1 MPTCVT
7 SIAPDGVRTGRVCAW
22 PRRITAHCFHAF
34 SVAFADIKP
43 MASLCYKLCPNL
55 CPKAKIIMA
64 TVILT
69 AAGAAVAGP
78 VGGLIGAIIG
88 SQIDAQIF
96 KSPAREGPRIKE
108 LDIQTSSYGS
118 SIPAIFGA
126 MRVAGSVIWAT
137 DLIETRSKKSG
148 GKGKPAMVNFTYS
161 AHMAVA
167 LSSRPIAR
175 VGRIWADGNL
185 LRGAAGDFKVPVRF
199 RFYSGHDDQTP
210 DPLIASAEGA
220 GNAPAFR
227 GISYAMFEDFQLA
240 DFGNRIPS
248 LTFEVFE
255 REGDV
260 PISDIAGAATNGVIA
275 SNSAETIQGYA
286 LEGTDAKSGLL
297 PLLSAM
303 PVFLRPEGDRLVLN
317 DFWQHSGN
325 TININIA
332 AQLDTARYDPPRQ
345 NRQHRGLAP
354 QSLTI
359 RHYDPAREYQIGV
372 QRSRRADTG
381 RRAGQ
386 MELPATL
393 SAGRARRLADL
404 QLLQI
409 QRFQRGWNGHAIMGA
424 DVLRAGDLITDG
436 PGNDIWQITE
446 IEHLGLVSRISAQ
459 QALGAKAVDF
469 AVAEPGRSLPGED
482 SITGPTQLVLM
493 DLPVLA
499 SADPQKMQI
508 VVAAAGNTTSW
519 RSASLSQNLGGNIT
533 PIGFTAP
540 AAIMGAAENRLAAHS
555 PYLYDN
561 QNDIIVKLL
570 HNDMQLPSGSG
581 NPYAINAP
589 YIWLS
594 GEVMRYG
601 LAAYLGGS
609 RYRISRLLR
618 GCNGTDLK
626 IASHQ
631 TADIFV
637 LLETDTLRLLD
648 DIPTSNGMNLNIE
661 AIGIGDETP
670 AMASLKITGLALKP
684 LPPVHGKAQ
693 FTALGDIA
701 LSWIRRSR
709 VDYGWQD
716 GVEQPLTEDTENYAV
731 RVLSNGQPLAEL
743 GASANNLIIPAA
755 TFSSWNVTAPNIV
768 TFEIRHIGK
777 FAQSEPLAI
786 ILS

>member
-1 MPTCVT
+1 
-7 SIAPDGVRTGRVCAW
+7 
-22 PRRITAHCFHAF
+22 
-34 SVAFADIKP
+34 
-43 MASLCYKLCPNL
+43 
-55 CPKAKIIMA
+55 MA

-88 SQIDAQIF
+88 SQIDTQIF

-118 SIPAIFGA
+118 NIPAIFGV

-137 DLIETRSKKSG
+137 DLMETRSKKSA
-148 GKGKPAMVNFTYS
+148 GKGKPATVNFTYS

-167 LSSRPIAR
+167 LSSRPLAR
-175 VGRIWADGNL
+175 IGRIWADGNL

-199 RFYSGHDDQTP
+199 RFYSGHDDQNP

-227 GISYAMFEDFQLA
+227 GISYVMFEDFQLA

-260 PISDIAGAATNGVIA
+260 SISDIVGAVTDGMIIG
-275 SNSAETIQGYA
+275 NSRETVQGYA
-286 LEGTDAKSGLL
+286 LEGTDAKSGLS

-303 PVFLRPEGDRLVLN
+303 PVFVRPQGDHLALN
-317 DFWQHSGN
+317 DFWQGSGN
-325 TININIA
+325 LVNINTA
-332 AQLDTARYDPPRQ
+332 AQLDTAQYDPPRQ
-345 NRQHRGLAP
+345 SRQHKGLAP
-354 QSLTI
+354 QSLAL

-393 SAGRARRLADL
+393 RANWARRLADL

-409 QRFQRGWNGHAIMGA
+409 QRFQRGWNGHVTMGV
-424 DVLRAGDLITDG
+424 DILKAGDLITDG
-436 PGNDIWQITE
+436 SSSDIWQITE
-446 IEHLGLVSRISAQ
+446 IEHLGLVSRISAR
-459 QALGAKAVDF
+459 QALGADPGDF

-482 SITGPTQLVLM
+482 TIIGPTQIVLM

-508 VVAAAGNTTSW
+508 VVAAAGNTSSW
-519 RSASLSQNLGGNIT
+519 RSASLSQNLNGNII
-533 PIGFTAP
+533 PIGFTA
-540 AAIMGAAENRLAAHS
+540 AGAIMGAAENRLAPHS

-561 QNDIIVKLL
+561 QNYIIVKLL
-570 HNDMQLPSGSG
+570 HDDMQLPSGSG
-581 NPYAINAP
+581 TPQAINAP

-601 LAAYLGGS
+601 LAEYLGGA

-618 GCNGTDLK
+618 GCHGTDVK
-626 IASHQ
+626 ISSHLIG
-631 TADIFV
+631 DKFV

-648 DIPTSNGMNLNIE
+648 DIPVSNGTNLNIE
-661 AIGIGDETP
+661 AIGIGDENP
-670 AMASLKITGLALKP
+670 VIAALNITGLAIKP
-684 LPPVHGKAQ
+684 LPPVHGNAH

-716 GVEQPLTEDTENYAV
+716 GVEQPQAEDTENYTIHV
-731 RVLSNGQPLAEL
+731 SSNGQTFAEL
-743 GASANNLIIPAA
+743 GAITNNLIIPAA
-755 TFSSWNVTAPNIV
+755 ILSSWNVAAHSIV
-768 TFEIRHIGK
+768 IFEVRYIGK

-786 ILS
+786 QLSLL

>member
-1 MPTCVT
+1 
-7 SIAPDGVRTGRVCAW
+7 
-22 PRRITAHCFHAF
+22 
-34 SVAFADIKP
+34 
-43 MASLCYKLCPNL
+43 
-55 CPKAKIIMA
+55 MA

-118 SIPAIFGA
+118 SVPAIFGA

-137 DLIETRSKKSG
+137 DLMETRNKKSG
-148 GKGKPAMVNFTYS
+148 GKGKPAAVNFTYS
-161 AHMAVA
+161 VHMAVA
-167 LSSRPIAR
+167 LSSRPLAR
-175 VGRIWADGNL
+175 IGRIWADGNL
-185 LRGAAGDFKVPVRF
+185 LRGAAGDFKVPVSF
-199 RFYSGHDDQTP
+199 RFYSGHDDQAA

-260 PISDIAGAATNGVIA
+260 AISDIVGAATHGMII
-275 SNSAETIQGYA
+275 SDSQETVQGYA
-286 LEGTDAKSGLL
+286 LEGTDAKSGLS

-303 PVFLRPEGDRLVLN
+303 PVFVRPQGNRLALN
-317 DFWQHSGN
+317 DFWQNSANLVHIK
-325 TININIA
+325 TA
-332 AQLDTARYDPPRQ
+332 AQLDTARFDPPQ
-345 NRQHRGLAP
+345 QSRQHSGLAP

-372 QRSRRADTG
+372 QRSRRVDTG

-393 SAGRARRLADL
+393 SASRARRLADL

-409 QRFQRGWNGHAIMGA
+409 QRFQQGWNGHAIVGA
-424 DVLRAGDLITDG
+424 DILRAGDLITNG
-436 PGNDIWQITE
+436 RSSDIWQITE
-446 IEHLGLVSRISAQ
+446 IEHLGLVSRISAR
-459 QALGAKAVDF
+459 QALGTNSGDF

-482 SITGPTQLVLM
+482 AIIGATQIVLM

-499 SADPQKMQI
+499 STDPQKMQV
-508 VVAAAGNTTSW
+508 VVAAAGNTASW
-519 RSASLSQNLGGNIT
+519 RSASLSQNVSGNIT
-533 PIGFTAP
+533 SIGFTAP
-540 AAIMGAAENRLAAHS
+540 AAIMGAAENSLAPHS

-561 QNDIIVKLL
+561 HNFIIVKLL
-570 HNDMQLPSGSG
+570 HDEMQLPPGSG
-581 NPYAINAP
+581 TPQAANAP

-601 LAAYLGGS
+601 LAEYLGGA

-618 GCNGTDLK
+618 GCHGTEVK

-631 TADIFV
+631 IADKFV

-648 DIPTSNGMNLNIE
+648 DIPISNGMNLNIE
-661 AIGIGDETP
+661 AIGIGDENP
-670 AMASLKITGLALKP
+670 ALAALNITGLAIKP
-684 LPPVHGKAQ
+684 LSPVHGNAQ
-693 FTALGDIA
+693 LTALGDIA

-716 GVEQPLTEDTENYAV
+716 GVEQPQAEDAENYAV
-731 RVLSNGQPLAEL
+731 RVLSNGQPFAEL
-743 GASANNLIIPAA
+743 DATANHLIIPAA
-755 TFSSWNVTAPNIV
+755 VFSSWNLTTPNMV
-768 TFEIRHIGK
+768 TFEVRHIGK

-786 ILS
+786 QLLL